1 MTTDHKVTEIFCA
14 IDEFCKKFDAEIEN
28 QPLLT
33 NECKAKR
40 PQQKVPWA
48 ILSLLRVLKNIIL
61 PGRNCWCCQF
71 FGGWRYSFSRLG
83 MSLYC

>member
-33 NECKAKR
+33 NECKAR
-40 PQQKVPWA
+40 RHRNAQLSDSEIMT
-48 ILSLLRVLKNIIL
+48 ILVIFHLSSCRDFKHYYVN
-61 PGRNCWCCQF
+61 
-71 FGGWRYSFSRLG
+71 
-83 MSLYC
+83 